1 MLFCEDLCII
11 SSEFYLLSNNKMS
24 AAEIQKN
31 ELLNG
36 QDKLEKKLNQAP
48 EQFQNEIEA
57 NTALSGVESQITTSS
72 AKKEASKMAYAMENQ
87 KFEQLPLT
95 NYNEIIQNTPLHQK
109 ILTVVAMPEFNDH
122 PEFKG
127 KTPEQRAEYLFRKI
141 NV

>member
-1 MLFCEDLCII
+1 
-11 SSEFYLLSNNKMS
+11 MS

-109 ILTVVAMPEFNDH
+109 ILTVVAMSEFNDH

>member
-1 MLFCEDLCII
+1 
-11 SSEFYLLSNNKMS
+11 MS

-95 NYNEIIQNTPLHQK
+95 NYNEIIEQNFSRKPIMSFR
-109 ILTVVAMPEFNDH
+109 ILPF
-122 PEFKG
+122 FSS
-127 KTPEQRAEYLFRKI
+127 
-141 NV
+141 

>member
-1 MLFCEDLCII
+1 
-11 SSEFYLLSNNKMS
+11 MS
-24 AAEIQKN
+24 PAEIQKN
-31 ELLNG
+31 ELLDE

-127 KTPEQRAEYLFRKI
+127 KTPGQRAEYLFRKI

>member
-1 MLFCEDLCII
+1 
-11 SSEFYLLSNNKMS
+11 MS

-36 QDKLEKKLNQAP
+36 QDKLEKKLNQTP

-57 NTALSGVESQITTSS
+57 
-72 AKKEASKMAYAMENQ
+72 
-87 KFEQLPLT
+87 

>member
-1 MLFCEDLCII
+1 
-11 SSEFYLLSNNKMS
+11 MS

-57 NTALSGVESQITTSS
+57 NTALSGVETQITTST

-95 NYNEIIQNTPLHQK
+95 NYNEIIKNTPLHQK

-141 NV
+141 NI

>member
-1 MLFCEDLCII
+1 
-11 SSEFYLLSNNKMS
+11 
-24 AAEIQKN
+24 
-31 ELLNG
+31 
-36 QDKLEKKLNQAP
+36 
-48 EQFQNEIEA
+48 
-57 NTALSGVESQITTSS
+57 
-72 AKKEASKMAYAMENQ
+72 MENQ